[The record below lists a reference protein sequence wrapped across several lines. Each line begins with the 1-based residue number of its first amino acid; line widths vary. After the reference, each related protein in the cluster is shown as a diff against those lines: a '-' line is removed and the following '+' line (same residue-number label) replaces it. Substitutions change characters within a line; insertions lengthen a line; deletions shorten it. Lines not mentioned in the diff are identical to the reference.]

1 MYNHFTIPTLSSFWT
16 HITRLFLLV
25 FCSLF
30 FVPLTVHASDP
41 KPTIKDTA
49 GYSAKYVS
57 QSIPDPIEMDVGEKR
72 TVTIKFRNTGTQTW
86 NASGARYISAYTMEP
101 RDRSSVF
108 ADSTWKSKKQTNAI
122 TKATKPGEVA
132 ELTFV
137 LQAPN
142 TPGEYTEEF
151 YLAAENYS
159 WLQGGY
165 FYLKIAVSPVHANT
179 DVGSPSETITTPS
192 TTTTTP
198 ALSARR
204 SFMTRSKLTT
214 AGGQTVP
221 FTLSYRNVGTEAWGD
236 TVLQVSADDPSL
248 FADNSWE
255 SKTVI
260 VSQTEPTNPNG
271 FLRQKFAFRTPPK
284 QGTYT
289 LTFRLITKGVVV
301 AETKLPVT
309 VTKDA
314 PSSYRT
320 VRLPDDDIDE
330 GEAVEESGSTAD
342 EEVVAMID
350 EPWIRVGLFV
360 VKDTVRVRVSDTYRV
375 VVDGVD
381 VATLSAGKSIKLS
394 HNAGTYTA
402 QIGVRKKYQGTE
414 SLQLI
419 PKSDDSAVHT
429 IESYDRMVTWKG
441 PKNFNAYR
449 GRLEIRK
456 GQKSDDV
463 WLVNELLMSDYAK
476 GIGENSNGS
485 PMEYLKAQS
494 VAQVSYAYAIMQTDK
509 YGIFD
514 VVATTGDQ
522 LYLGYNC
529 ELLMPRFVEA
539 TEAVRGYMV
548 TYDKQVVI
556 TPYFAHTNGKT
567 KSWTSVWGG
576 SPKPW
581 LVPVVANYDK
591 GRKLFGHG
599 VGMSQI
605 DAAMRA
611 EKEGA
616 SWKELLRYYYTGTKV
631 ARIFE

>member
-1 MYNHFTIPTLSSFWT
+1 MNI
-16 HITRLFLLV
+16 HIFSTKSRVFLYTFFVSCFLFL
-25 FCSLF
+25 
-30 FVPLTVHASDP
+30 ASSSVSAADP
-41 KPTIKDTA
+41 KPTIKDGA

-57 QSIPDPIEMDVGEKR
+57 QSIPDPIEMEAGEKR

-86 NASGARYISAYTMEP
+86 NASGSRFISAYTMEP
-101 RDRSSVF
+101 RERSSVF
-108 ADSTWKSKKQTNAI
+108 VDSTWKSKKQTNAI

-137 LQAPN
+137 LKAPT

-159 WLQGGY
+159 WLEGGY
-165 FYLKIAVSPVHANT
+165 FFLKLVVSPVHAST
-179 DVGSPSETITTPS
+179 DTGSVEVGTTAS
-192 TTTTTP
+192 SSSTTTP
-198 ALSARR
+198 ALLAKK
-204 SFMTRSKLTT
+204 SFMTKSKITA
-214 AGGQTVP
+214 AGGKTIP
-221 FTLSYRNVGTEAWGD
+221 FVLSYKNVGTGAWGD

-248 FADNSWE
+248 FADESWQ
-255 SKTVI
+255 SQSVI
-260 VSQTEPTNPNG
+260 VAQTKVTEPGG
-271 FLRQKFAFRTPPK
+271 FLRQNFVFRTPPK

-289 LTFRLITKGVVV
+289 LTFRLVTKGVVV
-301 AETKLPVT
+301 GETKLPIT
-309 VTKDA
+309 VNADA
-314 PSSYRT
+314 PSSYKT
-320 VRLPDDDIDE
+320 VKLPDDEIGE
-330 GEAVEESGSTAD
+330 GEEGSGSVD
-342 EEVVAMID
+342 EEIVPVID

-375 VVDGVD
+375 VVDGID
-381 VATLSAGKSIKLS
+381 VATLSSGKSIKLS
-394 HNAGTYTA
+394 HDAGTYTA
-402 QIGVRKKYQGTE
+402 RIGLKRYHGTE

-419 PKSDDSAVHT
+419 PKSDDSAVYT
-429 IESYDRMVTWKG
+429 IESYDRMATWKG

-449 GRLEIRK
+449 GKLEIRK

-463 WLVNELLMSDYAK
+463 WLVNELLLSDYAK

-539 TEAVRGYMV
+539 TEATRGYMV
-548 TYDKQVVI
+548 TYNKQVVI

-576 SPKPW
+576 TAKPW

-605 DAAMRA
+605 DAAARA
-611 EKEGA
+611 EKEGLN
-616 SWKELLRYYYTGTKV
+616 WKELLRYYYTGTKV

>member
-1 MYNHFTIPTLSSFWT
+1 MNI
-16 HITRLFLLV
+16 HIFSTKSRVFLYTFLVSCFLFLV
-25 FCSLF
+25 SSS
-30 FVPLTVHASDP
+30 VSAADP
-41 KPTIKDTA
+41 KPTIKDGT

-57 QSIPDPIEMDVGEKR
+57 QTIPDPIEIEAGEKR
-72 TVTIKFRNTGTQTW
+72 TITIKFRNTGTQTW
-86 NASGARYISAYTMEP
+86 NASGARYVSAYTMEP

-122 TKATKPGEVA
+122 AKTTKPGEVA

-137 LQAPN
+137 LHAPT

-151 YLAAENYS
+151 YLAAEGYS
-159 WLQGGY
+159 WMQSGY
-165 FYLKIAVSPVHANT
+165 FFLKLVVSPAHASTDTENT
-179 DVGSPSETITTPS
+179 EVDTTTPS
-192 TTTTTP
+192 SSTTTP
-198 ALSARR
+198 ALLAKK
-204 SFMTRSKLTT
+204 SFMTRSKIT
-214 AGGQTVP
+214 ATGGETIP
-221 FTLSYRNVGTEAWGD
+221 FTLSYKNVGTEAWGD
-236 TVLQVSADDPSL
+236 TVLQVSADDPAL
-248 FADNSWE
+248 FADTSWE

-260 VSQTEPTNPNG
+260 VNQTKTTEPDG
-271 FLRQKFAFRTPPK
+271 FLRQKFTFRTPPK

-301 AETKLPVT
+301 GETKLPVT
-309 VTKDA
+309 VNADA
-314 PSSYRT
+314 PSSYKT
-320 VRLPDDDIDE
+320 VRLPNDDLE
-330 GEAVEESGSTAD
+330 EVEESSGSTD
-342 EEVVAMID
+342 EEIVPVID

-375 VVDGVD
+375 VVDGID
-381 VATLSAGKSIKLS
+381 VASLASGKSIKLS
-394 HNAGTYTA
+394 YERGGYIAR
-402 QIGVRKKYQGTE
+402 IGIKKYHGTE

-419 PKSDDSAVHT
+419 PKSNDSAVHT

-449 GRLEIRK
+449 GKLEIRK
-456 GQKSDDV
+456 GQKSDDI
-463 WLVNELLMSDYAK
+463 WLINELRLSDYAK

-539 TEAVRGYMV
+539 TEATRGYMV
-548 TYDKQVVI
+548 TYNKQVVI
-556 TPYFAHTNGKT
+556 TPYFANTNGKT

-576 SPKPW
+576 SEKPW

-591 GRKLFGHG
+591 GKKLFGHG
-599 VGMSQI
+599 VGMSQL
-605 DAAMRA
+605 DAAARA
-611 EKEGA
+611 DKEGS